1 LRLCLELR
9 ILPEKINLTKPNL
22 IKMTDQKTHWKKT
35 MNPNYLG
42 AYALEPGKDLIAT
55 IESVKK
61 EIVKD
66 ANGTDAEC
74 LVVHLKGTKPFIC
87 NKTNAKAISKATGS
101 NYIEDWAGK
110 TIALYIANVRAFGEN
125 VEGLRV
131 RSQPATE
138 SNKKKKLNDTE
149 FKRLLE
155 AIRNQ
160 KFTVDKA
167 LDAYEFTKVQ
177 MNIILQM

>member
-42 AYALEPGKDLIAT
+42 AYALEPGKDLIST
-55 IESVKK
+55 IISVKK

-167 LDAYEFTKVQ
+167 LDAYEFNEVQ
-177 MNIILQM
+177 MNMIVQM